1 MAIRINRQKSSRY
14 KQQIA
19 KIRKGDKPPQKD
31 VVKHIR
37 KKKEIYKQQIKEV
50 VIDSTL
56 MEVNEYLQDQ
66 NKALQKD
73 LEQMIKNIRLYQDDY
88 KKVHGKYANF
98 EIWE

>member
-37 KKKEIYKQQIKEV
+37 KKKEILKQQIKEV

-56 MEVNEYLQDQ
+56 KEVNEYLKDQ
-66 NKALQKD
+66 NEALQKD
-73 LEQMIKNIRLYQDDY
+73 LELMIKNIRLYQDDY
-88 KKVHGKYANF
+88 ERTHHKLADF
-98 EIWE
+98 EEWD